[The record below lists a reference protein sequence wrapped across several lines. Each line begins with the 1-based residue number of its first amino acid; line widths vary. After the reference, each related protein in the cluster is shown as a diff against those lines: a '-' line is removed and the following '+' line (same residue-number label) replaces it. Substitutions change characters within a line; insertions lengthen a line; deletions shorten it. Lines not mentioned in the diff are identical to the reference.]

1 MVKYKFIS
9 CVENLQ
15 AKEVIIS
22 EQELIKDLFV
32 ISAYIDYV

>member
-9 CVENLQ
+9 RVENLQ

-22 EQELIKDLFV
+22 EQELVEDLFV